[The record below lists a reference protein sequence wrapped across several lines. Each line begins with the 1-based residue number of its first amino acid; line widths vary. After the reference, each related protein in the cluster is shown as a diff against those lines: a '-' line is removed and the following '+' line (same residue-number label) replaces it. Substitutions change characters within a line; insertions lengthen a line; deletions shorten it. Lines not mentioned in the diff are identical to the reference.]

1 MSGKVLL
8 TGGAGYIGSHTYLA
22 LAEAGFEPV
31 ILDNFSNAQED
42 VPGRLEQ
49 ITGTAVQIIRG
60 DVRDEALLAE
70 AFKTHSFDAVVHF
83 AALKSVAESVADP
96 LSYFRVNTGGLITL
110 LTAMD
115 QAGCR
120 KIVFSSSATVYGE
133 PDESPTDETAE
144 RRAVNPYGRTKII
157 GEEMLEMLGPDWA
170 VGTLRYFNPAGTHAS
185 GLIGEAPKGRVENLM
200 PIMAEVARG
209 DRAELSVFGDDYDTP
224 DGTAI
229 RDYIHVEDLARGH
242 VLSLNRLFETNES
255 HLVNLGT
262 GHGYSVLEM
271 VAAYSKAIGRPL
283 PHKIVGRRPGD
294 VPIYCARTE
303 KAADVLDFRTERSLE
318 EICET
323 SWRWA
328 QRNSR

>member
-1 MSGKVLL
+1 MTGSILL

-22 LAEAGFEPV
+22 LVEAGFSPV
-31 ILDNFSNAQED
+31 ILDNFANAKD
-42 VPGRLEQ
+42 NVPDRLEQ
-49 ITGTAVQIIRG
+49 VTGKPVPVIRG
-60 DVRDEALLAE
+60 DVRDETCLTE
-70 AFKTHSFDAVVHF
+70 AFKTHGFDAVVHF
-83 AALKSVAESVADP
+83 AALKSVAESVEDP

-110 LTAMD
+110 LSVME

-133 PDESPTDETAE
+133 PDVSPTEETAE

-185 GLIGEAPKGRVENLM
+185 GLIGEDPKGRVENLM

-242 VLSLNRLFETNES
+242 VLSLQKLFETGEG

-262 GHGYSVLEM
+262 GTGYSVLEM

-294 VPIYCARTE
+294 VPIYCARTD
-303 KAADVLDFRTERSLE
+303 KAAEVLGFRTERSLE
-318 EICET
+318 EICDT
-323 SWRWA
+323 SWRWT
-328 QRNSR
+328 QRNDR

>member
-1 MSGKVLL
+1 MSAKILL

-22 LAEAGFEPV
+22 LVEAGFAPV
-31 ILDNFSNAQED
+31 ILDNFANAQDD
-42 VPGRLEQ
+42 VPERLEQ
-49 ITGTAVQIIRG
+49 ITGAEVPIIRG
-60 DVRDEALLAE
+60 DVRDEALLAQ
-70 AFKTHSFDAVVHF
+70 AFAAHRFDAVVHF
-83 AALKSVAESVADP
+83 AALKSVAESVEDP
-96 LSYFRVNTGGLITL
+96 LNYFRVNTGGLISL
-110 LTAMD
+110 LTGMD

-133 PDESPTDETAE
+133 PDESPTRETAE

-170 VGTLRYFNPAGTHAS
+170 VGVLRYFNPAGTHAS

-209 DRAELSVFGDDYDTP
+209 DRAELSVFGSDYDTP

-242 VLSLNRLFETNES
+242 VLSLKSLLETNAG

-262 GHGYSVLEM
+262 GTGYSVLEM
-271 VAAYSKAIGRPL
+271 VAAYSKAIGRDL
-283 PHKIVGRRPGD
+283 PHKITDRRPGD
-294 VPIYCARTE
+294 VPIYCAETSKAAELLGFRTE
-303 KAADVLDFRTERSLE
+303 KTLD
-318 EICET
+318 EICAS
-323 SWRWA
+323 SWRWTM
-328 QRNSR
+328 RNAR